1 MEGSARFIYCR
12 RVSLSSYGVNFRGF
26 VEELSRA
33 LNEFVSSFRGRVG
46 KLLDY
51 LRGVRGVEVDFALGR
66 ISLRWGR
73 RDRVDLASLLDKL
86 NVFADE
92 EGLRIALVFDE
103 LQELQPINID
113 FAKLVAYVYDHLQN
127 IVTIVSGSQV
137 GLLYDM
143 LGIEDPTSPLYGRV
157 VTEIRI
163 PRLAK
168 EKAVDLLVKGFAEVG
183 VEVSRDAIE
192 RAVEV
197 LNGTVGWLVYFG
209 WSYVHGV
216 RDLEEVLDMVARQE
230 AEELRRFLARTR
242 SERRYRRILKAVA
255 SGVGRWSEIKRA
267 LEVDEGV
274 EVDDSNFSD
283 LLKKL
288 VKAGF
293 IEKGGMCTWSRTR

>member
-1 MEGSARFIYCR
+1 MEGSAVLSIAGG
-12 RVSLSSYGVNFRGF
+12 SLSSYGVNFRGF
-26 VEELSRA
+26 VEELSRT
-33 LNEFVSSFRGRVG
+33 LNG

-51 LRGVRGVEVDFALGR
+51 LRGVRGVEVDLALGR
-66 ISLRWGR
+66 VSLRWGR
-73 RDRVDLASLLDKL
+73 RDRVDIASLLDRL
-86 NVFADE
+86 NAFAGE

-103 LQELQPINID
+103 LRELQPINID

-157 VTEIRI
+157 VAEIRI

-168 EKAVDLLVKGFAEVG
+168 EKAVNLLVKGFAEVG
-183 VEVSRDAIE
+183 VEVGRDAIE

-209 WSYVHGV
+209 WSYVHRV
-216 RDLEEVLDMVARQE
+216 RDLEEVLDIASRQK
-230 AEELRRFLARTR
+230 AEELRRFLAKTR

-255 SGVGRWSEIKRA
+255 SRRGKWSEIKRA

-274 EVDDSNFSD
+274 EVDDRNFSD

-293 IEKGGMCTWSRTR
+293 VEKRGEAYVVSDPVTLRAIERYL